1 MLFQRT
7 KVWLPVSTPG
17 GSQLPT
23 TPALGIL
30 TSFSGSV
37 GTCTRVDSCIPSQRH
52 THINKNK
59 SKKKKTE
66 LSYKSKSELGK
77 GGPLHLQPSLPS
89 LFDRSCTFNTHILC
103 LLVRVER
110 ECSPPP
116 QRLMW
121 SSTWSPDGS
130 NALEGCGTFRPKA
143 WLTEAGC

>member
-7 KVWLPVSTPG
+7 KVWLPASTPG

-59 SKKKKTE
+59 SKKKRLNSVTSQSQNSAKVDHYTSSLHCH
-66 LSYKSKSELGK
+66 LSLIDPVLSTHISSVYLSELNVNVPLPPK
-77 GGPLHLQPSLPS
+77 GSCGPALG
-89 LFDRSCTFNTHILC
+89 
-103 LLVRVER
+103 
-110 ECSPPP
+110 P
-116 QRLMW
+116 QMVVML
-121 SSTWSPDGS
+121 
-130 NALEGCGTFRPKA
+130 
-143 WLTEAGC
+143 